1 MKGTKML
8 LGCALLAASLVA
20 SNAQAQTTLRMTWY
34 SDGNEGEVMTDLLR
48 RFEEQN
54 KDIKVVLDQVPFKA
68 INENL
73 PVQLAAG
80 QGPDLARVADLGGV
94 ARYMLDLR
102 PLLKDPAYFETNF
115 GPFLEW
121 MRLPGDTTSIP
132 GYMTQLTV
140 TGPFVNKTLFEQ
152 ASVADARCEGNL
164 GRVGQGR
171 EGRGDEST
179 GAVPGRDRPLGP
191 PLLRPCDHRRARRS
205 STTRASPRSSTTA
218 SRRRAQL
225 VYDWHKNGVMSK
237 ELWGSVAGTAYR
249 GANDEFKNA
258 QVVMYV
264 SGSWQISQFDKTIGN
279 AFDWVAVPTP
289 CGPATAPA
297 CPAAR
302 RWSPSRRPSTRKRSH
317 GSWNIS
323 PASQSVG
330 EFYPAHALRARAI
343 SALPRRALTTRTPS
357 PQAKAALKVFSE
369 RRSNALAGRLQA
381 AGLRASTASSSTR

>member
-132 GYMTQLTV
+132 GYMTQLTL
-140 TGPFVNKTLFEQ
+140 TGPLGQQDLVR
-152 ASVADARCEGNL
+152 ASQHPDAWCKGNL

-179 GAVPGRDRPLGP
+179 GAVPGRDRSIGP
-191 PLLRPCDHRRARRS
+191 PVLQPCDHAGREGLQRQGRARR
-205 STTRASPRSSTTA
+205 
-218 SRRRAQL
+218 
-225 VYDWHKNGVMSK
+225 
-237 ELWGSVAGTAYR
+237 R
-249 GANDEFKNA
+249 G
-258 QVVMYV
+258 
-264 SGSWQISQFDKTIGN
+264 
-279 AFDWVAVPTP
+279 
-289 CGPATAPA
+289 
-297 CPAAR
+297 
-302 RWSPSRRPSTRKRSH
+302 
-317 GSWNIS
+317 
-323 PASQSVG
+323 
-330 EFYPAHALRARAI
+330 
-343 SALPRRALTTRTPS
+343 
-357 PQAKAALKVFSE
+357 
-369 RRSNALAGRLQA
+369 
-381 AGLRASTASSSTR
+381 